1 MKKLGTKVKEMNE
14 IYVMGRTYE
23 VLPNGDHYTV
33 VDEKGFAMI
42 SVANKEDARTAM
54 INHINHCEE
63 LYRRNL

>member
-1 MKKLGTKVKEMNE
+1 MNE
-14 IYVMGRTYE
+14 IYVKGRTYE

-42 SVANKEDARTAM
+42 VATKEEAKSAI
-54 INHINHCEE
+54 INHINHCEA

>member
-1 MKKLGTKVKEMNE
+1 MNE
-14 IYVMGRTYE
+14 IYVKGRTYK

-42 SVANKEDARTAM
+42 GVATKEEAKSA
-54 INHINHCEE
+54 IINHCEA

>member
-14 IYVMGRTYE
+14 IYVRGRTYE

>member
-1 MKKLGTKVKEMNE
+1 MNE
-14 IYVMGRTYE
+14 ISIRGRTYE

-33 VDEKGFAMI
+33 VDENGFAMI
-42 SVANKEDARTAM
+42 GVATKQEAKSAM

>member
-14 IYVMGRTYE
+14 IYVRGRTYE
-23 VLPNGDHYTV
+23 VLPNDDHYTV

>member
-14 IYVMGRTYE
+14 IDIMGSTYE

-42 SVANKEDARTAM
+42 NVAKKEQAKSAM
-54 INHINHCEE
+54 MNHINHCEA

>member
-14 IYVMGRTYE
+14 IYVRGRTYE
-23 VLPNGDHYTV
+23 VLPNDDHYTV

-42 SVANKEDARTAM
+42 NIATKEEAKSAI
-54 INHINHCEE
+54 INHINHCEA

>member
-14 IYVMGRTYE
+14 MRIRGRTYK

-33 VDEKGFAMI
+33 VDENGFAMVG
-42 SVANKEDARTAM
+42 VANKEDAKVAM

>member
-1 MKKLGTKVKEMNE
+1 MNE
-14 IYVMGRTYE
+14 MKIRGRTYK

-42 SVANKEDARTAM
+42 NIANKEDARTAM

>member
-1 MKKLGTKVKEMNE
+1 MNE
-14 IYVMGRTYE
+14 IYIKGRTYK
-23 VLPNGDHYTV
+23 VLPNDDHYTV

-42 SVANKEDARTAM
+42 NIATKEEAKSAM

>member
-1 MKKLGTKVKEMNE
+1 MNE
-14 IYVMGRTYE
+14 MIIKGRTYQ

-42 SVANKEDARTAM
+42 SIADKKNAKKAM
-54 INHINHCEE
+54 IKHINHCEE

>member
-1 MKKLGTKVKEMNE
+1 MNE
-14 IYVMGRTYE
+14 IDIGGRTYE

-42 SVANKEDARTAM
+42 SVATKEEAESAM
-54 INHINHCEE
+54 IKHINHCEA

>member
-42 SVANKEDARTAM
+42 NVATKEEAESAM
-54 INHINHCEE
+54 INHINHCEA

>member
-14 IYVMGRTYE
+14 IYVRGRTYE

-42 SVANKEDARTAM
+42 NVATKEEAESAM
-54 INHINHCEE
+54 INHINHCEA